1 MKKVVLVFIVF
12 FSFFCFSQ
20 NENQSNNSS
29 VLWGDYYF
37 KNLNYLKAIKYYSMA
52 DKIESSESQ
61 RNYSIALELVNDLSN
76 SQKQYQKLANSSQA
90 KLTDYYKFANL
101 LLKVYRVTNDGSI
114 IKLSK
119 EYKDKALRLP
129 FESVSIYDDDSLLY
143 KKKFSKPANKLFNLE
158 INSSNADFGPIVI
171 PNNKKSESSM
181 ILIYLTEQD
190 ESLKKMKR
198 KKRISSELPI
208 YNLVNTI
215 FNVNNFKTSKIN
227 LYPEPLNSVFQEGPA
242 SYDYKNKI
250 LYFTRSDQKIDK
262 NNQVQLSIYRL
273 DISKIKSKIPEL
285 LDFNIEGYS
294 TVHPTLNSNSSR
306 IYFSSDRPGGY
317 GGMDLYYVDI
327 LENGFSKPIN
337 LGPDI
342 NTKMD
347 EVFPFIY
354 NDKFLFY
361 STNGRESI
369 GKLDIFMSELVAENR
384 WQVYQLGSPYNSTED
399 DFSFS
404 LSDKEN
410 FGFISTNREGGMGN
424 DDIYSFKFNP
434 NLIGLDDNYNFN
446 LNDTLVVG
454 NNNVTVNDE
463 KNMIEI
469 DPLSKLISKNVK
481 LIDSTKNGYLKLNSN
496 GTFLYHSKNRSI
508 EKDSFYYA
516 LYSSL
521 GNSGKVKVNLNRVK
535 KKELD
540 VNDKIP
546 PIYYDFD
553 KSNILTEYQSTLND
567 LIETL
572 NQNPNLGL
580 EIMSYA
586 DCRGSQMYNLELSN
600 ERAKSVINYIR
611 SKVDNKNRVFGRG
624 FGEINLSKSKN
635 CDCCNLSEK
644 EHFLNRRTEFIY
656 INNLKY

>member
-1 MKKVVLVFIVF
+1 
-12 FSFFCFSQ
+12 
-20 NENQSNNSS
+20 
-29 VLWGDYYF
+29 
-37 KNLNYLKAIKYYSMA
+37 MA
-52 DKIESSESQ
+52 DKIESNESQ

-171 PNNKKSESSM
+171 PNNNKSESSM

-208 YNLVNTI
+208 YNLVNTV
-215 FNVNNFKTSKIN
+215 FNLKNFKTSKIN
-227 LYPEPLNSVFQEGPA
+227 LYPEPLNSVFQEGPG

-285 LDFNIEGYS
+285 LDFNIDGYS
-294 TVHPTLNSNSSR
+294 TVHPSLNSNSSR

-404 LSDKEN
+404 LSNKEN
-410 FGFISTNREGGMGN
+410 FGFISTNREGGKGN

-481 LIDSTKNGYLKLNSN
+481 LIDSTKNGYLKLNPN
-496 GTFLYHSKNRSI
+496 GTFFISF
-508 EKDSFYYA
+508 EK
-516 LYSSL
+516 
-521 GNSGKVKVNLNRVK
+521 
-535 KKELD
+535 
-540 VNDKIP
+540 
-546 PIYYDFD
+546 
-553 KSNILTEYQSTLND
+553 Q
-567 LIETL
+567 
-572 NQNPNLGL
+572 
-580 EIMSYA
+580 
-586 DCRGSQMYNLELSN
+586 
-600 ERAKSVINYIR
+600 IN
-611 SKVDNKNRVFGRG
+611 
-624 FGEINLSKSKN
+624 
-635 CDCCNLSEK
+635 
-644 EHFLNRRTEFIY
+644 
-656 INNLKY
+656 

>member
-61 RNYSIALELVNDLSN
+61 RNYSIALELVNDLTN

-294 TVHPTLNSNSSR
+294 TVHPSLNSNSSR

-399 DFSFS
+399 DFSFF
-404 LSDKEN
+404 LSNKEN

-434 NLIGLDDNYNFN
+434 KLIGLGDNYNFS

-454 NNNVTVNDE
+454 NNNVKVNDE

-516 LYSSL
+516 LSSSL
-521 GNSGKVKVNLNRVK
+521 GNSNKVKVNLNRIK

-540 VNDKIP
+540 LNDKIP

-611 SKVDNKNRVFGRG
+611 SKIDNKNRVFGRA

-644 EHFLNRRTEFIY
+644 EHFLNRRTEFMY